1 MLEYYF
7 ESTDWMGRLRLRPLG
22 LHIESLATKLHE
34 RGFTRGTGQRIL
46 SVTGRFNEYVRSV
59 GIEHAREVD
68 AALVGR
74 FIDQELR
81 AQGTFQN
88 AESVLQHLLD
98 HLRDEGV
105 GPEVLVAGS
114 EDSYGGILGRYDS
127 HLRDLRGLRPS
138 TRTQYLCHAKR
149 LLDWYR
155 DRRGEQSLSRLTGVD
170 VLDYITEHADRLAG
184 SSWQNSL
191 CSQTRSF
198 LRYLRWEGVVD
209 VDLDRVVPT
218 VPHWRLQSIPRHLPW
233 EQVQALV
240 ESVDTSTPL
249 GLRDKAVLVLI
260 ATLGLRNQEVRKLCL
275 GDIRWRASEIRLTE
289 TKGRREHALPLPQEV
304 GEAISKYLIHGRPR
318 TDVPNV
324 FLKHRAPQGAI
335 PSASGIGY
343 IVRKHLLRAKI
354 TAPSYGAH
362 LLRHSLATRMVNQG
376 VAIKQVADVLGH
388 LSIDTT
394 AIYTKVDT
402 NNLARVALPFPG
414 SGA

>member
-1 MLEYYF
+1 MLENYY
-7 ESTDWMGRLRLRPLG
+7 ESAERIEQLRLRPLG
-22 LHIESLATKLHE
+22 LHIESLAAKLHGK
-34 RGFTRGTGQRIL
+34 GFTRGAGQRIL
-46 SVTGRFNEYVRSV
+46 SVTSRFNGFVRSV

-105 GPEVLVAGS
+105 GPKAPIAGS
-114 EDSYGGILGRYDS
+114 EDSYGGILDRYDS
-127 HLRDLRGLRPS
+127 HLRDLRGLSPFTRP
-138 TRTQYLCHAKR
+138 QYLRQAKQ

-155 DRRGEQSLSRLTGVD
+155 DRTGEQTMHCLTGVD
-170 VLDYITEHADRLAG
+170 VLDFITEHADLHAG
-184 SSWQNSL
+184 SDWQKSL
-191 CSQTRSF
+191 CSKTRSF
-198 LRYLRWEGVVD
+198 LRYLRWEEVVD

-233 EQVQALV
+233 EQVQALL

-275 GDIRWRASEIRLTE
+275 GDIRWRASEIRLTG

-304 GEAISKYLIHGRPR
+304 GEAISEYLIHGRPR

-324 FLKHRAPQGAI
+324 FLKHRAPQGPI
-335 PSASGIGY
+335 PSACGIGY

-376 VAIKQVADVLGH
+376 VAIKKVADVLGH
-388 LSIDTT
+388 ASIDTT

-402 NNLARVALPFPG
+402 KSLAGVALPFPG